1 MSLKIIVCKLKG
13 MKNRLGSIS
22 KSVETKHRLCRT
34 KSHVALD
41 VTPIEPVQQGQWAY
55 LPPELL
61 LDIIRRVEESAT
73 SWPARAIVVCCAS
86 VCKSWRSITLEIVK
100 TPQQCGMLTFPI
112 SLKQPGPSDYR
123 IQCFIRRNKRTS
135 TFLLYLGLEPSK
147 NESNKLLLAAKKIRS
162 DFVISLA
169 TDDFCQASNKYVGKV
184 RFDFAGIDFT
194 IYDSQPPH
202 DAAVQPNCRPS
213 GMFNSKP
220 VSPRRVQACSHLVS
234 TISYKFFWKSP
245 RRMYCIMNSNIVTT
259 IQEGG
264 NTTSPTLLP
273 KIFDEPFSPSP
284 ELLGLS
290 QGSIQPLLLKSKDY
304 MRDEQRKCWCLDYMG
319 RAKEN
324 AIVLSTK
331 NFQLVED
338 VVDPSHNASP
348 VERERVVLQLGKIG
362 KDIFIMDYSYP
373 LSAFQAFA
381 ICLTQMR
388 V

>member
-135 TFLLYLGLEPSK
+135 TFLLYLGLEPCK
-147 NESNKLLLAAKKIRS
+147 
-162 DFVISLA
+162 
-169 TDDFCQASNKYVGKV
+169 
-184 RFDFAGIDFT
+184 FDFAGIDFT